1 MSRRYR
7 PLILLAIVFG
17 MIGLLPPVSTAGA
30 GGFCSQAGF
39 SDTATTEIGM
49 AEMCFTPTVARIE
62 PGDTVTFHNKDRT
75 LHMVGGVTNV
85 FGDLHTEV
93 PMGASVSYKFNN
105 EGVYPYVCLLH
116 PGMGGAIVV
125 GDGKGKMT
133 TAGAVIVEPPSTTTD
148 EPASPA
154 SATETEP
161 AVNDRPTWLLPV
173 AIALGLGV
181 LGLAAIPM
189 KRRGGS
195 KVIATKL

>member
-7 PLILLAIVFG
+7 LLIVATLVSCLVGILA
-17 MIGLLPPVSTAGA
+17 PAPAAA

-39 SDTATTEIGM
+39 SDQATTDIGM

-62 PGDTVTFHNKDRT
+62 PGDTVTFHNKDKT

-93 PMGASVSYKFNN
+93 PSETSVSYRFNN

-125 GDGKGKMT
+125 GDGKGKMA
-133 TAGAVIVEPPSTTTD
+133 TAGAMTVEPPSAD
-148 EPASPA
+148 ESEAAPAD
-154 SATETEP
+154 ATEAEP
-161 AVNDRPTWLLPV
+161 PIRDDRPAWLVP
-173 AIALGLGV
+173 IALALGVAV

-189 KRRGGS
+189 KRRGRSG
-195 KVIATKL
+195 VIATKL

>member
-7 PLILLAIVFG
+7 LLIVVALVSWSLAGVF
-17 MIGLLPPVSTAGA
+17 PSASTAWA

-39 SDTATTEIGM
+39 SDAATTDVGM

-62 PGDTVTFHNKDRT
+62 PGDTVTFHNKDKT

-93 PMGASVSYKFNN
+93 PSETSVSYRFNN
-105 EGVYPYVCLLH
+105 EGVYPYLCILH

-133 TAGAVIVEPPSTTTD
+133 TAGATTVEPPPTD
-148 EPASPA
+148 DGAAE
-154 SATETEP
+154 SAVTEVEP
-161 AVNDRPTWLLPV
+161 AVRDERPTWLVPV
-173 AIALGLGV
+173 AIAVGIAV

-189 KRRGGS
+189 KRRGRSG
-195 KVIATKL
+195 VVVTRL

>member
-7 PLILLAIVFG
+7 LVILVALVSWSLAGVF
-17 MIGLLPPVSTAGA
+17 PSAPTAGA

-39 SDTATTEIGM
+39 SDEATTDVGM
-49 AEMCFTPTVARIE
+49 AEMCFVPTVARIE
-62 PGDTVTFHNKDRT
+62 PGETVTFHNKDRT

-93 PMGASVSYKFNN
+93 PSETSVSYRFNN

-125 GDGKGKMT
+125 GDGEGKMT
-133 TAGAVIVEPPSTTTD
+133 TAGAMTVEPPSED
-148 EPASPA
+148 EAVAA
-154 SATETEP
+154 SAVTETEP
-161 AVNDRPTWLLPV
+161 PVRDERPTWLVPV
-173 AIALGLGV
+173 AIALGIAV

-189 KRRGGS
+189 KRRSGS
-195 KVIATKL
+195 SVITTKV